1 MYNSFGDYRYEKS
14 ERIADLIAF
23 ITDFLTRHPWF
34 EMIGEVHRF
43 EQPKTFYQLS
53 CYEESDNYKI
63 DAVIYV
69 KPTRP
74 APAQAGVHAF
84 LLGASNGV
92 KCYFARLPD
101 AQANHVH
108 DARYLDVAFAHPQYY
123 LIRACFSLYDPILNV
138 ERTSRNYKETK
149 SNYQKA
155 LDKAFDRFGPSV
167 RREPKLSQP
176 EFYPIGT
183 VVKFCRS
190 IGSDLPDVQ
199 TVLAVTSN
207 SPGSYLLRLDQRYKS
222 NTFKH
227 DPQVSINV
235 SHVER
240 IVKRGEGRVFGG
252 DEVLQTYMS
261 GLHRSS
267 QMYDGE
273 LVSVQVYRRAETDV
287 MKAVESMTDSHWL
300 THNPVQFVTHYIEVF
315 CDYSMDFYCQ
325 FDAHR
330 FLAHVTEFNATWY
343 EPYRINKKRFRRQL
357 RRLHCFLNKKKIAVE
372 EDRIEDMRYCEEI
385 T

>member
-34 EMIGEVHRF
+34 EMIGEVQRF

-53 CYEESDNYKI
+53 CYEESGSYKA

-69 KPTRP
+69 KPTRQ
-74 APAQAGVHAF
+74 APVTVGVHAF
-84 LLGASNGV
+84 LLCSDNGV
-92 KCYFARLPD
+92 KSYFARLPD
-101 AQANHVH
+101 TTTDHVYE
-108 DARYLDVAFAHPQYY
+108 AKYLDVSFAYPQYY
-123 LIRACFSLYDPILNV
+123 LIRACFSLYDFLLTT
-138 ERTSRNYKETK
+138 ERTSRNYSETK

-155 LDKAFDRFGPSV
+155 LDKAFERFGPSF

-183 VVKFCRS
+183 VVKFKDT
-190 IGSDLPDVQ
+190 IGHNLSDVS

-207 SPGSYLLRLDQRYKS
+207 APNSYLLRLDQRYDS
-222 NTFKH
+222 DTFKH

-235 SHVER
+235 AHVER
-240 IVKRGEGRVFGG
+240 IIKRGDGRVFDG
-252 DEVLQTYMS
+252 DEVLQNHMTEK
-261 GLHRSS
+261 HRANE
-267 QMYDGE
+267 MYDGK
-273 LVSVQVYRRAETDV
+273 LPSVQIYRRAEADV
-287 MKAVESMTDSHWL
+287 MKTVESVTATHWSV
-300 THNPVQFVTHYIEVF
+300 HNPLQFATHYIEVF
-315 CDYSMDFYCQ
+315 CNYSMDFYCQ
-325 FDAHR
+325 FDVHR
-330 FLAHVTEFNATWY
+330 FLAHVTEFNDSWCR
-343 EPYRINKKRFRRQL
+343 PYQINKKRFRKQL
-357 RRLHCFLNKKKIAVE
+357 SRLHCFLNKKKIAVE